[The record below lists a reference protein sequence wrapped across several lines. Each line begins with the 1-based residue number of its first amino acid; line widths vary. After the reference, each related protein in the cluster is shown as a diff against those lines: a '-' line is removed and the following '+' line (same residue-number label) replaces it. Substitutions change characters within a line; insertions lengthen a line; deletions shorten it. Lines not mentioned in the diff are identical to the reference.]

1 MVKQHKLIL
10 IVNIILLVCLIM
22 LPNFVHAIDPND
34 YDPSQKPVSGTSVNE
49 ITDKANNI
57 IGTITT
63 VGIVIAAITIIILGL
78 KYMIGSVEEKAEYK
92 KTMIPYLV
100 GALLIFGASA
110 ITMVVV
116 NVASSLSAGNTAS

>member
-78 KYMIGSVEEKAEYK
+78 KYMMGSVEEKAEYK
-92 KTMIPYLV
+92 KTMIPYIIGV
-100 GALLIFGASA
+100 VFIVA
-110 ITMVVV
+110 ISTILPIIAKIVE
-116 NVASSLSAGNTAS
+116 SLNK

>member
-1 MVKQHKLIL
+1 MVKQRKLIL
-10 IVNIILLVCLIM
+10 VINIILLVCLLT

-63 VGIVIAAITIIILGL
+63 VGIVIAVVTMIILGL
-78 KYMIGSVEEKAEYK
+78 KYMMGSVEEKAEYK

-116 NVASSLSAGNTAS
+116 NVASGLTNSAS